1 MNNCFPSHVP
11 DLLRTF
17 QELINQRE
25 PGDVIVPRSIYN
37 QNETDSMITIGK
49 ISIFS

>member
-1 MNNCFPSHVP
+1 MTNCFLSHVL
-11 DLLRTF
+11 DLLKTF

-37 QNETDSMITIGK
+37 RNETDSMITIGK
-49 ISIFS
+49 IAL